1 MSLESEA
8 AESHA
13 HKGDEPQKRR
23 FSLTFLHLPRNVYL
37 LLFFTLGKGFQLSIS
52 TLTVNYYA
60 HSLGYRPDFIGLL
73 SAMPA
78 IGSLASAV
86 PIGLLADRIGHK
98 AVLIATAILTPLF
111 LAGIAL
117 GTSAPWLLL
126 CALLQGVVSSAYWVT
141 NLPLLTESTTERQ
154 RVGVFALNSFLLLGV
169 GALGNLLGGAIP
181 EFVANLLHVS
191 AASTVPLRW
200 GVLTA
205 ALFTFVFG
213 LPLWFLRNTRGGDA
227 REQQSEQVRQ
237 EPQAH
242 TGGEALVNLEESLPA
257 SSAAGEAGAASAVGL
272 VEAEGEAVDVG
283 SVDSVGITSER
294 EKLPV
299 LLFARLLIPDLLFT
313 TGEGAVVAL
322 IQIYFVLRFNLLP
335 GPLGIIFTI
344 SGLAGGVFSLTA
356 PLFVRRWS
364 KLRLVTTVQ
373 YLSAPLMILIGFAPA
388 LPLAIAGEYA
398 RSFMRTL
405 IEPVYAAFAMEQVSD
420 RHRATLSGMY
430 SVTWSIGFSTGPT
443 IAGWLQTNVNL
454 STAFIFG
461 AGCLVLSASL
471 LLFFLGRAA
480 SR

>member
-1 MSLESEA
+1 MSLGPSASEPA
-8 AESHA
+8 VKDQDPSR
-13 HKGDEPQKRR
+13 KRYF
-23 FSLTFLHLPRNVYL
+23 FSALFELPRNVYL

-117 GTSAPWLLL
+117 GTSASWLLV

-181 EFVANLLHVS
+181 EFVANMLHVS

-200 GVLTA
+200 GVMTA
-205 ALFTFVFG
+205 ALFTFIFG
-213 LPLWFLRNTRGGDA
+213 LPLWFLHNTRSKADTGKA
-227 REQQSEQVRQ
+227 HTVRSEQP
-237 EPQAH
+237 EM
-242 TGGEALVNLEESLPA
+242 
-257 SSAAGEAGAASAVGL
+257 AASIAYPEKAMPSL
-272 VEAEGEAVDVG
+272 
-283 SVDSVGITSER
+283 SEMKR
-294 EKLPV
+294 EKLPIM
-299 LLFARLLIPDLLFT
+299 LFARLLIPDLLFT

-322 IQIYFVLRFNLLP
+322 IQLYFVLRFHLLP

-356 PLFVRRWS
+356 PLFVKRWS
-364 KLRLVTTVQ
+364 KLRIVTTVQ
-373 YLSAPLMILIGFAPA
+373 YLSAPLMILIGFAPS
-388 LPLAIAGEYA
+388 LPLAITGEYA

-420 RHRATLSGMY
+420 RHRATLSGFY
-430 SVTWSIGFSTGPT
+430 SVTWSIGFSIGPT
-443 IAGWLQTNVNL
+443 VAGWLQTNVNL

-461 AGCLVLSASL
+461 AACLILSASL
-471 LLFFLGRAA
+471 LLYFFGR
-480 SR
+480 SRQAVAR